1 MSRQAGTILLPD
13 GRVPSLDAYVERGG
27 RLMPDLSSETAA

>member
-13 GRVPSLDAYVERGG
+13 GRVLSLDAYVETRR
-27 RLMPDLSSETAA
+27 RLRPDLSSETAA